1 MKDDELLRR
10 YLLGGLSGDDK
21 DRLESR
27 LIRER
32 KLFELAEAVED
43 EVLDDYA
50 HGRLD
55 SAERIRVARRLLSSL
70 AGRSRL
76 AVIQGLGKI
85 AAEAAE
91 EETGRGRILPFPV
104 RDLSRPEIRAAAIAA
119 MLLIGAA
126 GVWLAQQ
133 KVQPPVPAAPVVA
146 QRQDRAVPEARA
158 TPAPSAKPVTP
169 APQPPDRLAE
179 SEAPPVVTPTS
190 APLVL
195 QLALGTVMRGET
207 TLDQLV
213 VPAGTE
219 RIELRLLLAAGD
231 AGYAS
236 YEAALIDTTEGS
248 EVLRAPGLAVREI
261 GDDGVLILHLKG
273 SHLHEGT
280 YAIQV
285 QGVTADGEVVDLADH
300 EFGVQTPVK

>member
-1 MKDDELLRR
+1 MRDDELLRR

-21 DRLESR
+21 DRLEGR

-43 EVLDDYA
+43 EVLDDYS

-55 SAERIRVARRLLSSL
+55 PAERIRVERRLLSSTE
-70 AGRSRL
+70 GQSRL
-76 AVIQGLGKI
+76 AVIKGLGKL
-85 AAEAAE
+85 AAE
-91 EETGRGRILPFPV
+91 EKMARILPWPV
-104 RDLSRPEIRAAAIAA
+104 RDLTRPQIRAAAIAA
-119 MLLIGAA
+119 MLLIGVAA
-126 GVWLAQQ
+126 AWLVQQ
-133 KVQPPVPAAPVVA
+133 RFQQQAPAAPVVA
-146 QRQDRAVPEARA
+146 ERQEAPESAPPTVSPGPLAPVPR
-158 TPAPSAKPVTP
+158 
-169 APQPPDRLAE
+169 PPERLAE
-179 SEAPPVVTPTS
+179 RPAPPVPTPTP

-195 QLALGTVMRGET
+195 QLALGTVMRGEEA
-207 TLDQLV
+207 LDQLE

-236 YEAALIDTTEGS
+236 YEAALIDTATGS
-248 EVLRAPGLAVREI
+248 EVLHSPRLAVREI
-261 GDDGVLILHLKG
+261 GDDSVLIVHLK
-273 SHLHEGT
+273 SSQLHEGT

-300 EFGVQTPVK
+300 ELAIRTPAK